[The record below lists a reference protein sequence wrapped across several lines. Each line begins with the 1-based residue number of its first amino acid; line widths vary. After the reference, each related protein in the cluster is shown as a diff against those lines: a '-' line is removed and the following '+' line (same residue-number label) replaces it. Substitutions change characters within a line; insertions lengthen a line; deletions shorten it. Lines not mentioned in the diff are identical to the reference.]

1 MVLYFVEV
9 GSKNISMIKNML
21 IVFAWNMYILIAS
34 FELMLE
40 SLLIYGRYE
49 NRKIFKTTCIAI
61 TAATC
66 ACATNKVG

>member
-1 MVLYFVEV
+1 
-9 GSKNISMIKNML
+9 
-21 IVFAWNMYILIAS
+21 MYILIAS

-49 NRKIFKTTCIAI
+49 NRNNFKTTCVAI

-66 ACATNKVG
+66 ACATNKVGSHSTTLYPESDVMNAVKQ